1 MILIMTTNA
10 GAESISRRSIGFTNQ
25 DHSTDGLEAIN
36 RIFTPEFRNR
46 LDDIIQFQ
54 PLSEDIVL
62 TVVDKFLTELQGQ
75 LDEKRVMLDVDT
87 ESRQWLVEK
96 GYDKNMGARPM
107 ERVIQ
112 EHIKKP
118 LAELIL
124 FGELSKR
131 GGNATVRLAKDEDA
145 LLISVKETEA
155 ELIES

>member
-1 MILIMTTNA
+1 MTTNA

-36 RIFTPEFRNR
+36 RIFSPEFRNR
-46 LDDIIQFQ
+46 LDDIVQFQ
-54 PLSEDIVL
+54 PLSEEVIL

-75 LDEKRVMLDVDT
+75 LDEKRVMLDVDLK
-87 ESRQWLVEK
+87 SRHWLVNK

-131 GGNATVRLAKDEDA
+131 GGSAAVRLSKDEEC
-145 LLISVKETEA
+145 LVISVKETEP

>member
-1 MILIMTTNA
+1 M
-10 GAESISRRSIGFTNQ
+10 
-25 DHSTDGLEAIN
+25 
-36 RIFTPEFRNR
+36 
-46 LDDIIQFQ
+46 DDIVQFQ
-54 PLSEDIVL
+54 PLSEEVVL

-75 LDEKRVMLDVDT
+75 LDEKRVMLDVDLK
-87 ESRQWLVEK
+87 SRRWLVNK

-131 GGNATVRLAKDEDA
+131 GGNAAVRLSKDEET
-145 LLISVKETEA
+145 LVISVKETEP

>member
-1 MILIMTTNA
+1 M
-10 GAESISRRSIGFTNQ
+10 
-25 DHSTDGLEAIN
+25 
-36 RIFTPEFRNR
+36 
-46 LDDIIQFQ
+46 DDIVQFQ
-54 PLSEDIVL
+54 PLSEEVVL

-75 LDEKRVMLDVDT
+75 LDEKRVMLDVDLK
-87 ESRQWLVEK
+87 SRRWLVNK

-131 GGNATVRLAKDEDA
+131 GGSAAVRLSKDEES
-145 LLISVKETEA
+145 LVISVKETEP